1 MSDMVS
7 ASHKASK
14 ATAKTLEIDPS
25 WVKVQSEGFCWR
37 TMQVRLPEGA
47 CLADLN
53 EAPTL
58 WQRVQA
64 SRLVALQKFDRV
76 AILSHDESWMAEA
89 IVGAATAT
97 NVTLAGIRK
106 TDLPAR
112 LAALPQTDEYRI
124 RWFGNGYAVERK
136 RDGLR
141 VSDVVP
147 TIFEATRH
155 MTNRYS
161 HPGA

>member
-1 MSDMVS
+1 M
-7 ASHKASK
+7 AAACRH
-14 ATAKTLEIDPS
+14 
-25 WVKVQSEGFCWR
+25 R
-37 TMQVRLPEGA
+37 GA
-47 CLADLN
+47 
-53 EAPTL
+53 
-58 WQRVQA
+58 
-64 SRLVALQKFDRV
+64 VALRKFDRV

-112 LAALPQTDEYRI
+112 LVCCRRRTSSMSRGAETAT
-124 RWFGNGYAVERK
+124 AVERK

-147 TIFEATRH
+147 TIYEATRH